1 MQPCLRSVAA
11 LAVGFACTIGA
22 TLPQAAASEQSAAS
36 AAAKGRVTQLLV
48 QVTDPTLPAAARK
61 TLTGRID
68 TLLGRVQATPAL
80 ANPHGFSIA
89 RSARIHAP
97 HENFPASHPARA
109 EAILLVQEID
119 LEGGKSKPDAAGT
132 YMGWLEGPTLRV
144 YINDLMSLYANV
156 TQGNFARDAQY
167 LPRRT
172 GTVQGFPVYRVGVRD
187 VVVVAKPGR
196 EPFVNV
202 TKGEYLQ
209 KLIDETRATI
219 AEIGGTPHPKMQ
231 ETLNEQ
237 MAALAALSPQERAEP
252 ACVSA
257 RLREAFGDCR
267 AADASFYVRPNLDYF
282 DKGAPKSAIQ
292 LVAVTVPAEG
302 GHGHKRLVPRL
313 REAVGDLD
321 FKAIQASLD

>member
-1 MQPCLRSVAA
+1 MTSFLRSMTA
-11 LAVGFACTIGA
+11 LAAGLAWAISA
-22 TLPQAAASEQSAAS
+22 TLSQPAAAEQSAAS
-36 AAAKGRVTQLLV
+36 AAAKGRVTPLSV
-48 QVTDPTLPAAARK
+48 QVTDPALPAAARK
-61 TLTGRID
+61 TLTGKID
-68 TLLGRVQATPAL
+68 ALLGRVQATPAL

-97 HENFPASHPARA
+97 HENFPASHPTRA

-119 LEGGKSKPDAAGT
+119 LERGKSKPDAAGT
-132 YMGWLEGPTLRV
+132 YMGWLEGPTLRI

-167 LPRRT
+167 LPLRT
-172 GTVQGFPVYRVGVRD
+172 GTVQGFPIYRVGVRD

-196 EPFVNV
+196 ELFVNV
-202 TKGEYLQ
+202 TKGEHLQ
-209 KLIDETRATI
+209 KLIEETRATI
-219 AEIGGTPHPKMQ
+219 AEIGGTLHPKMQ

-257 RLREAFGDCR
+257 RLRETFGDCR

-282 DKGAPKSAIQ
+282 DKGASKSAIQ

-302 GHGHKRLVPRL
+302 GPGHKRLEPRL
-313 REAVGDLD
+313 REAVGNLD
-321 FKAIQASLD
+321 FRAIQASLD